1 MFHELIFYFV
11 RTLGVLRIKEHLKG
25 LGLKPD
31 LAFIQ
36 VGFGLE
42 ILSEALFPDIPTIGY
57 FEWFENENAIDPY
70 NMLLNTITSDYAK
83 RCSALITPSQFQR
96 NQFPVDIRRKL
107 MVLHEG
113 IDGVVQAI
121 INPVTRLATTRHHL
135 RLSRIRVC

>member
-1 MFHELIFYFV
+1 M
-11 RTLGVLRIKEHLKG
+11 LRIKEHLKG

-57 FEWFENENAIDPY
+57 FEWFENENAMDPY
-70 NMLLNTITSDYAK
+70 NMLLNTITTDYAK

-113 IDGVVQAI
+113 IDLELFKPPTI
-121 INPVTRLATTRHHL
+121 RLLDTSQFVIT
-135 RLSRIRVC
+135 SDFFV

>member
-1 MFHELIFYFV
+1 M
-11 RTLGVLRIKEHLKG
+11 
-25 LGLKPD
+25 KPD

-42 ILSEALFPDIPTIGY
+42 ILSEALFPDVPTIGY
-57 FEWFENENAIDPY
+57 FEWFENENAMDPY

-113 IDGVVQAI
+113 IDLELFKPSPIRLLDSPQLVITYVCRGLESVRYTKNIRFVSGP
-121 INPVTRLATTRHHL
+121 NP
-135 RLSRIRVC
+135 

>member
-1 MFHELIFYFV
+1 
-11 RTLGVLRIKEHLKG
+11 LKG

-57 FEWFENENAIDPY
+57 FEWFENENAMDPY
-70 NMLLNTITSDYAK
+70 NMLLNTITTDYAK

-113 IDGVVQAI
+113 IDLELFKPS
-121 INPVTRLATTRHHL
+121 PVRLLDSPQLVITYICRGL
-135 RLSRIRVC
+135 ESVR

>member
-1 MFHELIFYFV
+1 M
-11 RTLGVLRIKEHLKG
+11 
-25 LGLKPD
+25 KPD

-57 FEWFENENAIDPY
+57 FEWFENENAMDPY
-70 NMLLNTITSDYAK
+70 NMLLNTITTDYAK

-113 IDGVVQAI
+113 IDLELFKPS
-121 INPVTRLATTRHHL
+121 PVRLLDSPQLVITYICRGL
-135 RLSRIRVC
+135 ESVR

>member
-1 MFHELIFYFV
+1 
-11 RTLGVLRIKEHLKG
+11 LKG

-57 FEWFENENAIDPY
+57 FEWFENENAMDPY
-70 NMLLNTITSDYAK
+70 NMLLNTITTDYAK

-113 IDGVVQAI
+113 IDLELFKPS
-121 INPVTRLATTRHHL
+121 PVRLLDSPQLVITY
-135 RLSRIRVC
+135 VCRGLESVR